1 MTSEAFVW
9 IWLPDET
16 GAVLCGKLRQS
27 SGELQFY
34 YGKSYLERTNA
45 ISLDMR
51 ELPLES
57 GMFRPRFGEMHSV
70 IRDASPDA
78 WGRRVLLYRL
88 NQGTVT
94 ELDFLTNVGS
104 DRIGALVMTPS
115 SDHVPFKEPETATID
130 QLVEAAAFIEYGQ
143 PLPDALVTALVHGSG
158 VGGARPKA
166 LLYDNHAD
174 HPLSWIA
181 KFSSSTDQYPVVR
194 SELAAMWLAGQCR
207 INVPAVRLV
216 ESLGK
221 DVLLVERFDRIQED
235 DGIKRRMMISGL
247 TALQLHETESRLA
260 SYLDLTGF
268 IRRYAKDAVR
278 DNAQLFHRM
287 LFNILIGNNDDH
299 ARNHAFFWGGTH
311 YHLTPAYD
319 ICPMLRSGLSVNQAM
334 VIGNQGRR
342 STIKNA
348 LSEAGL
354 FGLAEK
360 EAAVIAEELVEK
372 IETLWDD
379 ASDFAHLT
387 RFQSDVLRK
396 STILS
401 EGVFFE

>member
-9 IWLPDET
+9 IWLPGET
-16 GAVLCGKLRQS
+16 EAVLCGKLQQS
-27 SGELQFY
+27 AGELQFY
-34 YGKSYLERTNA
+34 YGKRYLERTNA
-45 ISLDMR
+45 ISLDAR

-57 GMFRPRFGEMHSV
+57 GVFRPRFGEMHSV

-88 NQGTVT
+88 NQRTVT
-94 ELDFLTNVGS
+94 ELDYLTNAGF
-104 DRIGALVMTPS
+104 DRIGALVMTQS
-115 SDHVPFKEPETATID
+115 SDQVPLKESETASMD
-130 QLVEAAAFIEYGQ
+130 QLVEAAEFVENGQ
-143 PLPDALVTALVHGSG
+143 PLPDTLVTALVHGSS

-166 LLYDNHAD
+166 LLYDYHED
-174 HPLSWIA
+174 YPSSWIA

-194 SELAAMWLAGQCR
+194 SELAAMWLAGHCR
-207 INVPAVRLV
+207 INVPALRLV

-221 DVLLVERFDRIQED
+221 DVLLVERFDRIEED
-235 DGIKRRMMISGL
+235 NGIKRRMMISGL
-247 TALQLHETESRLA
+247 TALQLHETESQLA

-268 IRRYAKDAVR
+268 IRRYAKNALR
-278 DNAQLFHRM
+278 DNAQLFRRM

-299 ARNHAFFWGGTH
+299 ARNHAFFWDGTH

-319 ICPMLRSGLSVNQAM
+319 ICPMLRSGMTASQAM
-334 VIGNQGRR
+334 VIGTQGRR

-360 EAAVIAEELVEK
+360 EAAVIVEELVEK

-379 ASDFAHLT
+379 ASDYAHLT
-387 RFQSDVLRK
+387 KFQSDVLRK

>member
-16 GAVLCGKLRQS
+16 EAVLCGKLQQS
-27 SGELQFY
+27 KEELHFY
-34 YGKSYLERTNA
+34 YGKSYLLNPHA
-45 ISLDMR
+45 ISLDTR
-51 ELPLES
+51 ELPLENS
-57 GMFRPRFGEMHSV
+57 LFRPRFGEMHSV

-88 NQGTVT
+88 NQRTVT
-94 ELDFLTNVGS
+94 ELDYLIHAGF
-104 DRIGALVMTPS
+104 DRIGALAITQS
-115 SDHVPFKEPETATID
+115 SDQVPLKEPETTTLE
-130 QLVEAAAFIEYGQ
+130 QLIEAAEFIENGQ
-143 PLPDALVTALVHGSG
+143 PLPDTLLTALVHGSS

-166 LLYDNHAD
+166 LLYDDDED
-174 HPLSWIA
+174 HPASWIA
-181 KFSSSTDQYPVVR
+181 KFSSSSDHYPIVR

-207 INVPAVRLV
+207 IQVPAVRLV

-221 DVLLVERFDRIQED
+221 DILLVERFDRIYEEKD
-235 DGIKRRMMISGL
+235 ITRRMMVSAL

-278 DNAQLFHRM
+278 DNAQLFRRM

-299 ARNHAFFWGGTH
+299 ARNHAFFWDGDH

-319 ICPMLRSGLSVNQAM
+319 LCPMLRAGLTANQAM
-334 VIGNQGRR
+334 VVGNQGRR
-342 STIKNA
+342 STIKNG

-354 FGLAEK
+354 FGLSEK
-360 EAAVIAEELVEK
+360 EAAKIAEELVEK

-379 ASDFAHLT
+379 ASDFARLT
-387 RFQSDVLRK
+387 KFQSDLLRR